1 MSGYDE
7 LKESLAD
14 VIQGAKLPAK
24 SRGSSIKPAVETLG
38 SACYENGV
46 LPDDLKELIDLVT
59 TSNGNYLDQASLN
72 SIIRNL
78 YPATKV
84 ASDLVI
90 KVVACLGH
98 GVLKPS
104 LPIQAA
110 LLRWVIMINHVIEG
124 SALSQAYPVL
134 FNLLDTAALRPSLC
148 QLLAMITRRRHVR
161 PHRIQTLLS
170 LGRQTGSDPALTG
183 LLRVF
188 KDYYPEIIV
197 GEATR
202 GKASAFKHPDLAWRE
217 RLDEIQNAHAQTSRN
232 ASAVQDAFH
241 VARNGNG
248 ARRAALIPEVHTSHA
263 NESSVT
269 LEEIETADGLV
280 KALETIEMPNQL
292 ISVLADPLLQKL
304 LLLRPDAESLQRA
317 SNWLVS
323 CAQDLVSGDGDSELE
338 GILEIMRDY
347 AKATRNLPPVFLSL
361 LSEVLKTWNGRGC
374 ASMFEVLSY
383 APLPSTDFSG
393 LYEAVFQRLEAKVL
407 NGTPSSQL
415 AVLNCYTS
423 LLRNWAAFL
432 LAQPQGRDST
442 SSAIP
447 DLITHVNKLAL
458 TVLQTASASKDNNNS
473 SSSSSSSTVMTHSAV
488 LDFYEEASR
497 IASNPQLLRHAP
509 IVIPPSPLVYL
520 LHFSASPATVSR
532 LCGVLA
538 RYKAGFQA
546 AMAGSSSRGN
556 NKMAD
561 TYSVEYINEFN
572 GFLMDVCNCLWRSR
586 AFNARDANAHGCLMA
601 PGLVEDLAAYV
612 RGFNLNVAL
621 PSLFTLSASPAFGAL
636 ATAHLRDLEEVEQG
650 LNGDLDVRH
659 AGPVTKSTLARLARD
674 GGVNLSWDDYRLGV
688 LGHLEDHGMNG
699 VAELMNNT
707 MTTLMKRP

>member
-1 MSGYDE
+1 MSSHDD
-7 LKESLAD
+7 LKDSLAE
-14 VIQGAKLPAK
+14 VIHGAKLKAK

-59 TSNGNYLDQASLN
+59 TSAGNYLDQASLN

-84 ASDLVI
+84 ASEIII

-104 LPIQAA
+104 LAIQAA
-110 LLRWVIMINHVIEG
+110 LLRWIIMINQIVDG
-124 SALSQAYPVL
+124 SALSQSYPVL

-170 LGRQTGSDPALTG
+170 LSRQTGSDPALTG

-202 GKASAFKHPDLAWRE
+202 GKASAFKHPDLQWRE
-217 RLDEIQNAHAQTSRN
+217 RLDEIQSAHAQTSRN
-232 ASAVQDAFH
+232 ANAVQDAFH
-241 VARNGNG
+241 VARNANG
-248 ARRAALIPEVHTSHA
+248 ARRAALVPEVHTSHA

-269 LEEIETADGLV
+269 LEEIENADGLV

-292 ISVLADPLLQKL
+292 ISVLSDPLLQKL

-317 SNWLVS
+317 TNWMVS
-323 CAQDLVSGDGDSELE
+323 CAQDLVSGDGESELE

-347 AKATRNLPPVFLSL
+347 ARATRNLPPVFLSL
-361 LSEVLKTWNGRGC
+361 LSEVLKSWNGRGR

-383 APLPSTDFSG
+383 APLPSSDFSG

-407 NGTPSSQL
+407 DGTPNSQL
-415 AVLNCYTS
+415 AVLGCYTS
-423 LLRNWAAFL
+423 LLRNWAVFL
-432 LAQPQGRDST
+432 LAQPQSSRDST

-447 DLITHVNKLAL
+447 DLVTHVNKLAL
-458 TVLQTASASKDNNNS
+458 AVLQTASLPSSASNNNS
-473 SSSSSSSTVMTHSAV
+473 SNTMAAHSAV
-488 LDFYEEASR
+488 LDFYDEASR
-497 IASNPQLLRHAP
+497 FASNPQLLRHAQ
-509 IVIPPSPLVYL
+509 IVIPPPPLVYI
-520 LHFSASPATVSR
+520 LHFATSPATVAR

-538 RYKAGFQA
+538 RYKAGFQT
-546 AMAGSSSRGN
+546 AMAGQVGSR
-556 NKMAD
+556 KMSD

-586 AFNARDANAHGCLMA
+586 AFNAKDANAHGCLLA
-601 PGLVEDLAAYV
+601 GGVVEDLAAYV
-612 RGFNLNVAL
+612 RGFNLNVVL
-621 PSLFTLSASPAFGAL
+621 PSMFTLSASPAFGAL
-636 ATAHLRDLEEVEQG
+636 ATAHLRDVEEVEQG
-650 LNGDLDVRH
+650 LNGDLEVRH
-659 AGPVTKSTLARLARD
+659 AGPVTKATLAKLARD

-699 VAELMNNT
+699 VAELMNCT
-707 MTTLMKRP
+707 MTTLMKKP

>member
-1 MSGYDE
+1 MT
-7 LKESLAD
+7 
-14 VIQGAKLPAK
+14 GAKLKAK
-24 SRGSSIKPAVETLG
+24 SRGRSIKPAIETLG

-59 TSNGNYLDQASLN
+59 TSAGNYLDQASLN

-84 ASDLVI
+84 VSEIVI

-104 LPIQAA
+104 LAIQAT
-110 LLRWVIMINHVIEG
+110 LLKWIIMINHLVDG
-124 SALSQAYPVL
+124 SALSQSYPVL

-161 PHRIQTLLS
+161 PHRIQTLMSLS
-170 LGRQTGSDPALTG
+170 RQTGSDPALTG

-217 RLDEIQNAHAQTSRN
+217 RLDEIQSAHAQTSHN
-232 ASAVQDAFH
+232 ANAVQDAFH

-248 ARRAALIPEVHTSHA
+248 ARKAALVPEVHTSHA

-269 LEEIETADGLV
+269 LEEIENADGLV

-292 ISVLADPLLQKL
+292 ISVLSDPLLQKL

-317 SNWLVS
+317 SNWLVA
-323 CAQDLVSGDGDSELE
+323 CAQDLVSGDGESELE

-347 AKATRNLPPVFLSL
+347 ARATRNLPPVFLSL
-361 LSEVLKTWNGRGC
+361 LGEVLKSWNGRGR

-383 APLPSTDFSG
+383 APLPSSDFSG
-393 LYEAVFQRLEAKVL
+393 LYEAVFQRLEVKVL
-407 NGTPSSQL
+407 DGTPGSQL
-415 AVLNCYTS
+415 ALLGCYTS

-432 LAQPQGRDST
+432 LSQPQDWEST

-447 DLITHVNKLAL
+447 DLVTHVNKLAL
-458 TVLQTASASKDNNNS
+458 TALQTASFSSSSAGNNTNNNS
-473 SSSSSSSTVMTHSAV
+473 SSGNTVVAHSAV
-488 LDFYEEASR
+488 LDFYDEASR
-497 IASNPQLLRHAP
+497 IASNPQLLRHAQ
-509 IVIPPSPLVYL
+509 IVIPPPPLVYI
-520 LHFSASPATVSR
+520 LHFAASPATVSR

-538 RYKAGFQA
+538 RYKTGFQT
-546 AMAGSSSRGN
+546 AMAGQVVSR
-556 NKMAD
+556 KMSD

-586 AFNARDANAHGCLMA
+586 AFNAKDANAHGCLLSA
-601 PGLVEDLAAYV
+601 GIVEDLAVYI
-612 RGFNLNVAL
+612 RGFNLNVVL
-621 PSLFTLSASPAFGAL
+621 PSLFTLSASPTFGAL
-636 ATAHLRDLEEVEQG
+636 ATAHLRDVEEVEQG

-659 AGPVTKSTLARLARD
+659 AGPVTKVTLARLARD

-699 VAELMNNT
+699 VAELMNCT
-707 MTTLMKRP
+707 MTTLMKKS

>member
-1 MSGYDE
+1 MSGHDD
-7 LKESLAD
+7 LKESLAE
-14 VIQGAKLPAK
+14 VLQGAKLPAK
-24 SRGSSIKPAVETLG
+24 SRGASIKPAVETLG

-72 SIIRNL
+72 GIIRNL

-84 ASDLVI
+84 ASDIVI

-104 LPIQAA
+104 LAIQAA
-110 LLRWVIMINHVIEG
+110 LLRWVIMINHVVEG

-170 LGRQTGSDPALTG
+170 LGRQTGGDPALTG

-202 GKASAFKHPDLAWRE
+202 GKASAFKHPDPAWRE
-217 RLDEIQNAHAQTSRN
+217 RLDEIQNAHAQTSRHE
-232 ASAVQDAFH
+232 SAVQDAFH
-241 VARNGNG
+241 VARHGG
-248 ARRAALIPEVHTSHA
+248 GGGSSRRAALVPEVHTSHA

-280 KALETIEMPNQL
+280 RALETIEMPNQL

-304 LLLRPDAESLQRA
+304 LLLRPDANSLQRA
-317 SNWLVS
+317 SNWIVS

-338 GILEIMRDY
+338 GVLEIMRDY

-361 LSEVLKTWNGRGC
+361 LSEVLETWNGRGR
-374 ASMFEVLSY
+374 ASMFELLSY

-393 LYEAVFQRLEAKVL
+393 LYAA
-407 NGTPSSQL
+407 L
-415 AVLNCYTS
+415 AVLRCYTA

-432 LAQPQGRDST
+432 LAQQQGRDST

-447 DLITHVNKLAL
+447 DLVTHVNKLAL
-458 TVLQTASASKDNNNS
+458 TVVQTASAGHDNNS
-473 SSSSSSSTVMTHSAV
+473 STIATHSAV

-497 IASNPQLLRHAP
+497 FASNPQLLRHAHV
-509 IVIPPSPLVYL
+509 VIPPSPLVYL
-520 LHFSASPATVSR
+520 LHFSASPAVVSR

-538 RYKAGFQA
+538 RYKAGFQT
-546 AMAGSSSRGN
+546 AMAGTVVSQRMS
-556 NKMAD
+556 D

-572 GFLMDVCNCLWRSR
+572 GFLMDICNCLWRSR
-586 AFNARDANAHGCLMA
+586 AFNAKDANAHACLLSA
-601 PGLVEDLAAYV
+601 GLVGDLTAYV
-612 RGFNLNVAL
+612 RGFNLNVGL
-621 PSLFTLSASPAFGAL
+621 PALFTLSASPAFGAF
-636 ATAHLRDLEEVEQG
+636 ATAHMRDLEEAEQG
-650 LNGDLDVRH
+650 LGDLDVRH

-699 VAELMNNT
+699 VPELMNST

>member
-1 MSGYDE
+1 MSSRDE
-7 LKESLAD
+7 LKDSLAE
-14 VIQGAKLPAK
+14 VVQGAKLKAK
-24 SRGSSIKPAVETLG
+24 SRGTSIKPAVETLG

-59 TSNGNYLDQASLN
+59 TSAGNYLDQASLN

-84 ASDLVI
+84 ASEIVI

-104 LPIQAA
+104 LAIQAA
-110 LLRWVIMINHVIEG
+110 LLRWIIMINHVVDG
-124 SALSQAYPVL
+124 NALSQSYPVL

-170 LGRQTGSDPALTG
+170 LSRQTGSDPALTG

-217 RLDEIQNAHAQTSRN
+217 RLEEIQSAHAQTSRN
-232 ASAVQDAFH
+232 ANAVQDAFH
-241 VARNGNG
+241 VARNSNGG
-248 ARRAALIPEVHTSHA
+248 ARKGALIPEVHTSHA

-269 LEEIETADGLV
+269 LEEIENADGLV

-292 ISVLADPLLQKL
+292 ISVLSDPLLQKL
-304 LLLRPDAESLQRA
+304 LLLRPDAESMQRA

-347 AKATRNLPPVFLSL
+347 ARATRNLPPVFLSL
-361 LSEVLKTWNGRGC
+361 LSEVLKTWNGRGR

-407 NGTPSSQL
+407 DGTPGSQL
-415 AVLNCYTS
+415 AVLSCYTS

-442 SSAIP
+442 STAIP
-447 DLITHVNKLAL
+447 DLVTHVNKLAL
-458 TVLQTASASKDNNNS
+458 TVLQTAGAASNDSKSSAIA
-473 SSSSSSSTVMTHSAV
+473 THSAV
-488 LDFYEEASR
+488 LDFYDEA
-497 IASNPQLLRHAP
+497 
-509 IVIPPSPLVYL
+509 
-520 LHFSASPATVSR
+520 ASPATVSR

-538 RYKAGFQA
+538 RYKAGFQT
-546 AMAGSSSRGN
+546 AMAGNMASK
-556 NKMAD
+556 KMSD
-561 TYSVEYINEFN
+561 TYSVDYVNEFN

-586 AFNARDANAHGCLMA
+586 AFNAKDANAHGCLLSA
-601 PGLVEDLAAYV
+601 GVVEDLAAYV

-621 PSLFTLSASPAFGAL
+621 PAMFTLSASPAFGAL
-636 ATAHLRDLEEVEQG
+636 ATAHLRDVEEVEQG
-650 LNGDLDVRH
+650 LGDLDVRH
-659 AGPVTKSTLARLARD
+659 AGPVTKSTLAKLARD

-688 LGHLEDHGMNG
+688 LGHLEDHGMSG
-699 VAELMNNT
+699 VAELMNCT

>member
-1 MSGYDE
+1 MSSHDE
-7 LKESLAD
+7 LKESLAE
-14 VIQGAKLPAK
+14 VIQGAKLKAK
-24 SRGSSIKPAVETLG
+24 SRGTSIKPAVETLG

-46 LPDDLKELIDLVT
+46 LPHELTELIDLVT
-59 TSNGNYLDQASLN
+59 TSAGNYLDQASLN

-84 ASDLVI
+84 ASEIVI

-104 LPIQAA
+104 LTIQAA
-110 LLRWVIMINHVIEG
+110 LLRWIIMINHVIEG
-124 SALSQAYPVL
+124 NALSQSYPVL

-170 LGRQTGSDPALTG
+170 LSRQTGSDPALTG

-202 GKASAFKHPDLAWRE
+202 GKASAFKHPDPAWRE
-217 RLDEIQNAHAQTSRN
+217 RLDEIQSAHAQTSRN
-232 ASAVQDAFH
+232 ANAVQDAFH

-248 ARRAALIPEVHTSHA
+248 ARKATALIPEVHTSHA

-269 LEEIETADGLV
+269 LEEIENAEGLV

-323 CAQDLVSGDGDSELE
+323 CAQDLVSGDGDSEME
-338 GILEIMRDY
+338 GILEIMRGY
-347 AKATRNLPPVFLSL
+347 ARATRNLPPVFLSL
-361 LSEVLKTWNGRGC
+361 LSEVLKTWNGRGQ
-374 ASMFEVLSY
+374 ASMLEVLSY
-383 APLPSTDFSG
+383 VPLPSSDFSG

-407 NGTPSSQL
+407 DGTPSSQL
-415 AVLNCYTS
+415 AVLHCYTS

-447 DLITHVNKLAL
+447 DLVTHVNKLAL
-458 TVLQTASASKDNNNS
+458 TVLQTAAAASSFPASNHDNNS
-473 SSSSSSSTVMTHSAV
+473 SSSNTVATHSAV

-497 IASNPQLLRHAP
+497 IASNPQLQRHAQ
-509 IVIPPSPLVYL
+509 IVILPPPLVYL

-538 RYKAGFQA
+538 RYKAGFQT
-546 AMAGSSSRGN
+546 AMAGSRNSS
-556 NKMAD
+556 
-561 TYSVEYINEFN
+561 TYSVAYINGFN
-572 GFLMDVCNCLWRSR
+572 GFLMDVCNCLWRAR
-586 AFNARDANAHGCLMA
+586 AFNAQDANAHGCL
-601 PGLVEDLAAYV
+601 
-612 RGFNLNVAL
+612 L
-621 PSLFTLSASPAFGAL
+621 PPPSSRT
-636 ATAHLRDLEEVEQG
+636 
-650 LNGDLDVRH
+650 
-659 AGPVTKSTLARLARD
+659 
-674 GGVNLSWDDYRLGV
+674 
-688 LGHLEDHGMNG
+688 
-699 VAELMNNT
+699 
-707 MTTLMKRP
+707 

>member
-1 MSGYDE
+1 MSGHDD
-7 LKESLAD
+7 LKDSLAE
-14 VIQGAKLPAK
+14 VIQGAKLKAK
-24 SRGSSIKPAVETLG
+24 SRGTSIKPAVETLG

-59 TSNGNYLDQASLN
+59 TSASNYLDQASLN

-84 ASDLVI
+84 ASEIVI

-104 LPIQAA
+104 LAIQAA
-110 LLRWVIMINHVIEG
+110 LLRWVIMIHHVVDG
-124 SALSQAYPVL
+124 SALSQSYPVL

-170 LGRQTGSDPALTG
+170 LSRQTGSDPALTG

-217 RLDEIQNAHAQTSRN
+217 RLDEIQSAHAQASRDAN
-232 ASAVQDAFH
+232 AVQDAFH
-241 VARNGNG
+241 VARNGSGG
-248 ARRAALIPEVHTSHA
+248 ARKGALIPEVHTSHA

-269 LEEIETADGLV
+269 LEEIENADGLV

-292 ISVLADPLLQKL
+292 ISVLSDPLLQKL

-347 AKATRNLPPVFLSL
+347 ARAARDLPPVFLTL
-361 LSEVLKTWNGRGC
+361 LSEVLKTWNGRGR

-407 NGTPSSQL
+407 DGTPGSQL
-415 AVLNCYTS
+415 AVLGCYTS

-447 DLITHVNKLAL
+447 DLVTHVNKLAL
-458 TVLQTASASKDNNNS
+458 TVLQTAASNDSNS
-473 SSSSSSSTVMTHSAV
+473 SSTIATHSAV

-497 IASNPQLLRHAP
+497 IASNPQLLRHAQ
-509 IVIPPSPLVYL
+509 IVIPPPPLVYL
-520 LHFSASPATVSR
+520 LHFSGSPATVSR

-546 AMAGSSSRGN
+546 AMAGTVVSSR
-556 NKMAD
+556 KMSD

-586 AFNARDANAHGCLMA
+586 AFNAKDANAHGCLLA
-601 PGLVEDLAAYV
+601 AGVVEDLAAYV

-621 PSLFTLSASPAFGAL
+621 PAMFTLSASPAFGAL

-650 LNGDLDVRH
+650 LGDLDVRH
-659 AGPVTKSTLARLARD
+659 AGPVTKSTLAKLARD

-688 LGHLEDHGMNG
+688 LGHLEDHGMSG
-699 VAELMNNT
+699 VAELMNCT
-707 MTTLMKRP
+707 MTTLMKKS